1 MRVQKYCFFRKYANI
16 FAYLGIFLLFCR
28 RKGEISTM
36 KLNFNTV
43 REFLKTT
50 LNLTND
56 VDIQA
61 ASENI
66 RKNIPFR
73 GPNVYILF
81 VAIIIASVGLNVN
94 SIPVII
100 GAMLISP
107 LMGPIT
113 GLGLGLGTNDRE
125 LVLFSIKNLLVMV
138 GISLLAATLY
148 FILTPLE
155 IDNPTE
161 LLARTRPTIYDVFI
175 ALFGG
180 LAGVLETARKEKGT
194 VISGVA
200 IATALMPPLC
210 TVGYGIAN
218 LSWQYTIGALFLFS
232 INCIFIAMAAYL
244 MAKFLKFP
252 MKTVEQHRTRY
263 FILSYA
269 LVILLAATSIFTGY
283 HVIRENDFTKLANRF
298 VKKNQNIGKTYIY
311 DSQVNIDSKPYML
324 ELRLAGE
331 TLNEDTKEMLLRDAE
346 NYGIMRSQIVIHE
359 DATVQVDRFNETEI
373 VKNLMATNANN
384 IQVRDDSIKV
394 LNAQIAHYKQQELP
408 AKQLAEELQVQL
420 PSITRLTLAKGTALE
435 QNVVMSE
442 EQVVVVAHCIKMP
455 GEEEKARVYEWLKIR
470 LQIQDLEIIFDY
482 EEALTE

>member
-1 MRVQKYCFFRKYANI
+1 
-16 FAYLGIFLLFCR
+16 
-28 RKGEISTM
+28 M

-298 VKKNQNIGKTYIY
+298 VKKNPTIGKTYIY

-482 EEALTE
+482 EETLTE

>member
-1 MRVQKYCFFRKYANI
+1 
-16 FAYLGIFLLFCR
+16 
-28 RKGEISTM
+28 M
-36 KLNFNTV
+36 KLNSNKIKGFI
-43 REFLKTT
+43 KST

-56 VDIQA
+56 VDITA
-61 ASENI
+61 AVEDI
-66 RKNIPFR
+66 RSAIPFR

-180 LAGVLETARKEKGT
+180 LAGVLETARKEKGN
-194 VISGVA
+194 VLSGVA

-218 LSWQYTIGALFLFS
+218 LSWQYTVGALFLFS
-232 INCIFIAMAAYL
+232 INCIFIALAAYL

-252 MKTVEQHRTRY
+252 VKLVEQHRTRY
-263 FILSYA
+263 YILSYG
-269 LVILLAATSIFTGY
+269 LVVLLMVTSIFTAY
-283 HVIRENDFTKLANRF
+283 HVIRENEFTKQSNRF
-298 VKKNQNIGKTYIY
+298 VKKNQTIGKTYIY
-311 DSQVNIDSKPYML
+311 DYQVDVDVNPYVL

-331 TLNEDTKEMLLRDAE
+331 VLSDETREMLLRDAE
-346 NYGIMRSQIVIHE
+346 NYGIMRSQVVMHE
-359 DATVQVDRFNETEI
+359 DATVEVNRFNETEI
-373 VKNLMATNANN
+373 VKNLMATNTANM
-384 IQVRDDSIKV
+384 QVRDDSIKV
-394 LNAQIAHYKQQELP
+394 LNAQIARYMQQQLP
-408 AKQLAEELQVQL
+408 AKQLAEELQIQL
-420 PSITRLTLAKGTALE
+420 PSIRRLTLAKGTMLE
-435 QNVVMSE
+435 QNVVKSD
-442 EQVVVVAHCIKMP
+442 EQVVVVAHCSELP
-455 GEEEKARVYEWLKIR
+455 SQEEKVRLYEWLKVR
-470 LQIQDLEIIFDY
+470 LQIASLEIIFDQ
-482 EEALTE
+482 ETSAGNATTAE

>member
-1 MRVQKYCFFRKYANI
+1 
-16 FAYLGIFLLFCR
+16 
-28 RKGEISTM
+28 M
-36 KLNFNTV
+36 KVNFNTV

-56 VDIQA
+56 VDIPSA
-61 ASENI
+61 IEDI
-66 RKNIPFR
+66 RSNIPFR

-252 MKTVEQHRTRY
+252 VKTVEQHRTRY

-283 HVIRENDFTKLANRF
+283 HVIRENDFTKMANRF

-346 NYGIMRSQIVIHE
+346 NYGIMRSQIMIHE

-373 VKNLMATNANN
+373 VKNLMATNASNV
-384 IQVRDDSIKV
+384 QVRDDSIKV

-420 PSITRLTLAKGTALE
+420 PSITRLTLARGTALE
-435 QNVVMSE
+435 QNVVMTE
-442 EQVVVVAHCIKMP
+442 EQVVVLAHCSEMP
-455 GEEEKARVYEWLKIR
+455 SEEEKVRVYEWLKIR
-470 LQIQDLEIIFDY
+470 LQVEDLEIIFD
-482 EEALTE
+482 TETL

>member
-1 MRVQKYCFFRKYANI
+1 
-16 FAYLGIFLLFCR
+16 
-28 RKGEISTM
+28 M
-36 KLNFNTV
+36 KLNFNTI

-56 VDIQA
+56 VDIPA

-73 GPNVYILF
+73 GPNVYILI

-252 MKTVEQHRTRY
+252 VKPVEQHRTRY

-269 LVILLAATSIFTGY
+269 LVILLAATSVVTGY
-283 HVIRENDFTKLANRF
+283 HVIRENNFTKLANRF

-311 DSQVNIDSKPYML
+311 DSQVNIDSKPYVL

-359 DATVQVDRFNETEI
+359 DSTVQVDRFNETEI
-373 VKNLMATNANN
+373 VKNLIATNASN

-394 LNAQIAHYKQQELP
+394 LNAQIALYKQQELP

-442 EQVVVVAHCIKMP
+442 EQVVVVVHCSTMP
-455 GEEEKARVYEWLKIR
+455 SEEEKTRLYEWLKVR
-470 LQIQDLEIIFDY
+470 LQIESLEIIF
-482 EEALTE
+482 EEEN

>member
-1 MRVQKYCFFRKYANI
+1 
-16 FAYLGIFLLFCR
+16 
-28 RKGEISTM
+28 M

-43 REFLKTT
+43 REFLKIT

-56 VDIQA
+56 VDIPA

-138 GISLLAATLY
+138 GISLLAATMY
-148 FILTPLE
+148 FMLTPLE

-269 LVILLAATSIFTGY
+269 LVILLAVTSIFTGY

-311 DSQVNIDSKPYML
+311 DSQVNIDTKPYML

-373 VKNLMATNANN
+373 VKNLIATNASN
-384 IQVRDDSIKV
+384 IQVRDDSIRV
-394 LNAQIAHYKQQELP
+394 LNAQIAAYKRQELP

-420 PSITRLTLAKGTALE
+420 PSIIRLTLAKGTALA

-442 EQVVVVAHCIKMP
+442 EQVVVVAHCSEMP
-455 GEEEKARVYEWLKIR
+455 SEEEKTRLYEWLKVR
-470 LQIQDLEIIFDY
+470 LQIDSLEIIFD
-482 EEALTE
+482 TENQ

>member
-1 MRVQKYCFFRKYANI
+1 
-16 FAYLGIFLLFCR
+16 
-28 RKGEISTM
+28 M
-36 KLNFNTV
+36 KVNFNTV

-56 VDIQA
+56 VDIPA

-218 LSWQYTIGALFLFS
+218 LSWQYTVGALFLFS

-283 HVIRENDFTKLANRF
+283 HVIRENDFTKMANRF

-311 DSQVNIDSKPYML
+311 DSQVNIDTKPYML

-373 VKNLMATNANN
+373 VKNLMATNASNV
-384 IQVRDDSIKV
+384 QVRDDSIKV

-408 AKQLAEELQVQL
+408 ARQLAEELQVQL

-442 EQVVVVAHCIKMP
+442 EQVVVVAHCSEMP
-455 GEEEKARVYEWLKIR
+455 SEEEKTRVYEWLKIR
-470 LQIQDLEIIFDY
+470 LQVEDLEMLF
-482 EEALTE
+482 EEEIP

>member
-1 MRVQKYCFFRKYANI
+1 
-16 FAYLGIFLLFCR
+16 
-28 RKGEISTM
+28 M

-43 REFLKTT
+43 REFLKIT

-56 VDIQA
+56 VDIPA

-148 FILTPLE
+148 FIVTPLE

-218 LSWQYTIGALFLFS
+218 LSWQYTVGALFLFS

-252 MKTVEQHRTRY
+252 MKTVEEHRTRY

-311 DSQVNIDSKPYML
+311 DSQVNIDAKPYML

-373 VKNLMATNANN
+373 VKNLMATNASNV
-384 IQVRDDSIKV
+384 QMRDDSIKV

-420 PSITRLTLAKGTALE
+420 PSITRLTLARGTALE

-442 EQVVVVAHCIKMP
+442 EQVVVVAHCSEMP
-455 GEEEKARVYEWLKIR
+455 SEEEKARVYEWLKVR
-470 LQIQDLEIIFDY
+470 LQVESLEIIF
-482 EEALTE
+482 EED

>member
-1 MRVQKYCFFRKYANI
+1 
-16 FAYLGIFLLFCR
+16 
-28 RKGEISTM
+28 M

-56 VDIQA
+56 VDIPA

-73 GPNVYILF
+73 GPNVYILI

-218 LSWQYTIGALFLFS
+218 LSWQYTVGALFLFS

-269 LVILLAATSIFTGY
+269 LVILLVATSIFTGY
-283 HVIRENDFTKLANRF
+283 HVIRENDFTKMANRF

-346 NYGIMRSQIVIHE
+346 SYGIMRSQIVIHE

-373 VKNLMATNANN
+373 VKNLMAMNASNV
-384 IQVRDDSIKV
+384 QVRDDSIKV

-408 AKQLAEELQVQL
+408 TRQLAEELQVQL
-420 PSITRLTLAKGTALE
+420 PSIMRLTLAKGTALE
-435 QNVVMSE
+435 QNVVTSE
-442 EQVVVVAHCIKMP
+442 EQVVVVAHCSEMP
-455 GEEEKARVYEWLKIR
+455 SEEEKTRVYDWLKIR
-470 LQIQDLEIIFDY
+470 LQVEDLEIIF
-482 EEALTE
+482 EEER

>member
-1 MRVQKYCFFRKYANI
+1 
-16 FAYLGIFLLFCR
+16 
-28 RKGEISTM
+28 M
-36 KLNFNTV
+36 KLNFNTI

-50 LNLTND
+50 LNLTD
-56 VDIQA
+56 YVDIPA

-148 FILTPLE
+148 FMLTPLE

-252 MKTVEQHRTRY
+252 VKTVEQHRTRY

-359 DATVQVDRFNETEI
+359 DVTVQVDRFNETEI
-373 VKNLMATNANN
+373 VKNLMATNASNV
-384 IQVRDDSIKV
+384 QVRDDSIKV
-394 LNAQIAHYKQQELP
+394 LNAQITAYKQRELP

-442 EQVVVVAHCIKMP
+442 EQVVVVAHCSEMP
-455 GEEEKARVYEWLKIR
+455 SEEEKTRVYEWLKVR
-470 LQIQDLEIIFDY
+470 LQIDSLEIIF
-482 EEALTE
+482 EEEIL

>member
-1 MRVQKYCFFRKYANI
+1 
-16 FAYLGIFLLFCR
+16 
-28 RKGEISTM
+28 M
-36 KLNFNTV
+36 KLNFNTI

-56 VDIQA
+56 VDIPA

-73 GPNVYILF
+73 GPNVYILI

-252 MKTVEQHRTRY
+252 VKTVEQHRTRY

-269 LVILLAATSIFTGY
+269 LVILLAATSVVTGY
-283 HVIRENDFTKLANRF
+283 HVIRENNFTKLANRF

-311 DSQVNIDSKPYML
+311 DSQVNIDNKPYML

-373 VKNLMATNANN
+373 VKNLIATNASN

-394 LNAQIAHYKQQELP
+394 LNAQIALYKQQELP

-442 EQVVVVAHCIKMP
+442 EQVVVVAHCSTMP
-455 GEEEKARVYEWLKIR
+455 SEQEKTRLYEWLKVR
-470 LQIQDLEIIFDY
+470 LQIDSLEIIF
-482 EEALTE
+482 EEEN

>member
-1 MRVQKYCFFRKYANI
+1 
-16 FAYLGIFLLFCR
+16 
-28 RKGEISTM
+28 M
-36 KLNFNTV
+36 KLNFNAV

-56 VDIQA
+56 VDIPA

-73 GPNVYILF
+73 GPNVYILI

-252 MKTVEQHRTRY
+252 VKPVEQHRTRY

-269 LVILLAATSIFTGY
+269 LVILLAATSVVTGY
-283 HVIRENDFTKLANRF
+283 HVIRENNFTKLANRF

-311 DSQVNIDSKPYML
+311 DSQVNIDNKPYML

-373 VKNLMATNANN
+373 VKNLIATNASN

-394 LNAQIAHYKQQELP
+394 LNAQIALYKQQELP

-442 EQVVVVAHCIKMP
+442 EQVVVVAHCSTMP
-455 GEEEKARVYEWLKIR
+455 SEEEKTRLYEWLKVR
-470 LQIQDLEIIFDY
+470 LQIDSLEIIF
-482 EEALTE
+482 EEEN

>member
-1 MRVQKYCFFRKYANI
+1 
-16 FAYLGIFLLFCR
+16 
-28 RKGEISTM
+28 M

-81 VAIIIASVGLNVN
+81 SAVIIASVGLNVN

-107 LMGPIT
+107 LMGPII

-138 GISLLAATLY
+138 GISLLAATMY
-148 FILTPLE
+148 FMLTPLE

-252 MKTVEQHRTRY
+252 VKTVEQHRTRY
-263 FILSYA
+263 FILSYG

-283 HVIRENDFTKLANRF
+283 HVIRENDFTKMANRF

-311 DSQVNIDSKPYML
+311 DSQVNIDTKPYML

-373 VKNLMATNANN
+373 VKNLMATNASNV
-384 IQVRDDSIKV
+384 QVRDDSIKV

-420 PSITRLTLAKGTALE
+420 PSITRLTLARGTALE

-442 EQVVVVAHCIKMP
+442 EQVVVVAHCSEMP
-455 GEEEKARVYEWLKIR
+455 SEEEKTRVYEWLKIR
-470 LQIQDLEIIFDY
+470 LQIDGLEIIFD
-482 EEALTE
+482 TETL

>member
-1 MRVQKYCFFRKYANI
+1 
-16 FAYLGIFLLFCR
+16 
-28 RKGEISTM
+28 M
-36 KLNFNTV
+36 KLNLNTV

-56 VDIQA
+56 VDIPA

-66 RKNIPFR
+66 RKNVPFR

-148 FILTPLE
+148 FMLTPLE

-218 LSWQYTIGALFLFS
+218 LSWQYTVGALFLFC

-252 MKTVEQHRTRY
+252 VKTVEQHRTRY

-283 HVIRENDFTKLANRF
+283 QVIRENDFTKLANRF

-311 DSQVNIDSKPYML
+311 DSQVNIDVKPYML

-331 TLNEDTKEMLLRDAE
+331 TLNDDTKEMLFRDAE

-373 VKNLMATNANN
+373 VKNLLATNASNM
-384 IQVRDDSIKV
+384 QLRDDSIKV
-394 LNAQIAHYKQQELP
+394 LNAQIAAYKQQELP

-435 QNVVMSE
+435 QNLVMSE
-442 EQVVVVAHCIKMP
+442 EQVVVVAHCSEMP
-455 GEEEKARVYEWLKIR
+455 SEEEKQRVYDWLKVR
-470 LQIQDLEIIFDY
+470 LQVEDIVIIF
-482 EEALTE
+482 ERVTEI

>member
-1 MRVQKYCFFRKYANI
+1 
-16 FAYLGIFLLFCR
+16 
-28 RKGEISTM
+28 M

-61 ASENI
+61 AIEDI
-66 RKNIPFR
+66 RSNIPFR
-73 GPNVYILF
+73 GPTVYILF

-252 MKTVEQHRTRY
+252 VKTVEQHRTRY
-263 FILSYA
+263 FILSYG

-283 HVIRENDFTKLANRF
+283 NVIRENDFTKLANRF

-373 VKNLMATNANN
+373 VKNLMATNASNV
-384 IQVRDDSIKV
+384 QVRDDSIKV
-394 LNAQIAHYKQQELP
+394 LNAQITAYKQRELP

-435 QNVVMSE
+435 QNMVMSE
-442 EQVVVVAHCIKMP
+442 EQVVVVAHCSEMP
-455 GEEEKARVYEWLKIR
+455 SEEEKARVYEWLKVR
-470 LQIQDLEIIFDY
+470 LQIDSLEIIF
-482 EEALTE
+482 EEEN

>member
-1 MRVQKYCFFRKYANI
+1 
-16 FAYLGIFLLFCR
+16 
-28 RKGEISTM
+28 M
-36 KLNFNTV
+36 KVNFNTV

-252 MKTVEQHRTRY
+252 VKTVEQHRTRY
-263 FILSYA
+263 FILSYG

-311 DSQVNIDSKPYML
+311 DYQVNIDSKPYML

-373 VKNLMATNANN
+373 VKNLIATNQSNV
-384 IQVRDDSIKV
+384 QVRDDSIKV
-394 LNAQIAHYKQQELP
+394 LNAQITAYKQRELP

-435 QNVVMSE
+435 QNMVMSE
-442 EQVVVVAHCIKMP
+442 EQVVVVAHCSEMP
-455 GEEEKARVYEWLKIR
+455 SEEEKTRVYEWLKVR
-470 LQIQDLEIIFDY
+470 LQIEGLEIIF
-482 EEALTE
+482 EEE

>member
-1 MRVQKYCFFRKYANI
+1 
-16 FAYLGIFLLFCR
+16 
-28 RKGEISTM
+28 M
-36 KLNFNTV
+36 KLNFNSI

-56 VDIQA
+56 VDIPT

-125 LVLFSIKNLLVMV
+125 LVLFSIKHLLVMV
-138 GISLLAATLY
+138 GISLLAATMY
-148 FILTPLE
+148 FMLTPLE

-218 LSWQYTIGALFLFS
+218 LSWRYTIGALFLFS

-252 MKTVEQHRTRY
+252 VKTVEQHRTRY
-263 FILSYA
+263 FILSYGLVLA
-269 LVILLAATSIFTGY
+269 LAVTSIVTGY

-331 TLNEDTKEMLLRDAE
+331 TLNDDTKEMLLRDAE

-373 VKNLMATNANN
+373 VKNLLATNASN
-384 IQVRDDSIKV
+384 IQIREDSIKV
-394 LNAQIAHYKQQELP
+394 LNAQIALYKQQELP

-420 PSITRLTLAKGTALE
+420 PSITRLTLARGTALE

-442 EQVVVVAHCIKMP
+442 AQVVVVVHCSEMP
-455 GEEEKARVYEWLKIR
+455 SEEEKTRLYEWLKVR
-470 LQIQDLEIIFDY
+470 LQIDSLEIIF
-482 EEALTE
+482 EEEKP

>member
-1 MRVQKYCFFRKYANI
+1 
-16 FAYLGIFLLFCR
+16 
-28 RKGEISTM
+28 M
-36 KLNFNTV
+36 KLNFNF
-43 REFLKTT
+43 REFVTNT
-50 LNLTND
+50 LNLTNY
-56 VDIQA
+56 VDIPA
-61 ASENI
+61 ANDNI

-81 VAIIIASVGLNVN
+81 AAVIIASVGLNVN

-107 LMGPIT
+107 LMGPII

-125 LVLFSIKNLLVMV
+125 LVLFSIKHLVVMV
-138 GISLLAATLY
+138 GVSLLAATLY

-155 IDNPTE
+155 IDKPTE

-218 LSWQYTIGALFLFS
+218 LSLQYTLGALFLFS

-244 MAKFLKFP
+244 MAKFLNFP
-252 MKTVEQHRTRY
+252 RRTVEQNIIRY
-263 FILSYA
+263 YILSYG
-269 LVILLAATSIFTGY
+269 LVILLAGMSVVTGY
-283 HVIRENDFTKLANRF
+283 HVIRESEFTKNANRF
-298 VKKNQNIGKTYIY
+298 VKKNHTVGKTYIY
-311 DSQVNIDSKPYML
+311 DYQVNVEDKPYMV

-331 TLNEDTKEMLLRDAE
+331 SLNSDARELLLRDAE
-346 NYGIMRSQIVIHE
+346 SYGIMRSQIVIHE
-359 DATVQVDRFNETEI
+359 DATVQIDRFNETEI
-373 VKNLMATNANN
+373 VKNLITTNTTN

-394 LNAQIAHYKQQELP
+394 LNAQIEAYKQQQLP
-408 AKQLAEELQVQL
+408 AAQLAAELQVQMMG
-420 PSITRLTLAKGTALE
+420 ITRVTMAKGTAVDK
-435 QNVVMSE
+435 NVVTSE
-442 EQVVVVAHCIKMP
+442 NQVVVIVYCSEMPSEKEKIK
-455 GEEEKARVYEWLKIR
+455 VLEWLKVR
-470 LQIQDLEIIFDY
+470 LQVQDVEIIFERAD
-482 EEALTE
+482 

>member
-1 MRVQKYCFFRKYANI
+1 
-16 FAYLGIFLLFCR
+16 
-28 RKGEISTM
+28 M
-36 KLNFNTV
+36 KLNFNSI

-56 VDIQA
+56 VDIPA
-61 ASENI
+61 AIEDI
-66 RKNIPFR
+66 RSNIPFR

-194 VISGVA
+194 VLSGVA

-210 TVGYGIAN
+210 TVGYGIAH

-232 INCIFIAMAAYL
+232 INCIFIAMAAYI

-252 MKTVEQHRTRY
+252 VKTVELHRTRY
-263 FILSYA
+263 FILSYG
-269 LVILLAATSIFTGY
+269 LVLLLAATSIFTAY
-283 HVIRENDFTKLANRF
+283 QVIRENEFTKQANRF
-298 VKKNQNIGKTYIY
+298 VKKNQTIGKTYIY
-311 DSQVNIDSKPYML
+311 DSQVNIDVKPYAL

-331 TLNEDTKEMLLRDAE
+331 ALNDEIREMLLRDAE
-346 NYGIMRSQIVIHE
+346 NYGIMRSQIVMHE
-359 DATVQVDRFNETEI
+359 DATVEIDRFNETES
-373 VKNLMATNANN
+373 VKNLIATNASN
-384 IQVRDDSIKV
+384 IQVRDDSIKA
-394 LNAQIAHYKQQELP
+394 LNARIAYYQQQQLP
-408 AKQLAEELQVQL
+408 AEQLAEELQVQL
-420 PSITRLTLAKGTALE
+420 PTISRLTLAKGTMLE
-435 QNVVMSE
+435 QNVVMTD
-442 EQVVVVAHCIKMP
+442 EQVVVVAHCSEMP
-455 GEEEKARVYEWLKIR
+455 SEEEKTRVYEWLKVR
-470 LQIQDLEIIFDY
+470 LQVTNLEIIFDQ
-482 EEALTE
+482 EAGAENTINAE

>member
-1 MRVQKYCFFRKYANI
+1 
-16 FAYLGIFLLFCR
+16 
-28 RKGEISTM
+28 M
-36 KLNFNTV
+36 KLNFNTI

-56 VDIQA
+56 VDIPA

-194 VISGVA
+194 VLSGVA

-252 MKTVEQHRTRY
+252 VKTVEQHRTRY

-283 HVIRENDFTKLANRF
+283 HVIRENDFTKMANQF

-311 DSQVNIDSKPYML
+311 DSQVNIDTKPYML

-373 VKNLMATNANN
+373 VKNLMATNASNV
-384 IQVRDDSIKV
+384 QVRDDSIKV

-420 PSITRLTLAKGTALE
+420 PSITRLTLARGTALE

-442 EQVVVVAHCIKMP
+442 EQVVVVVHCSEMP
-455 GEEEKARVYEWLKIR
+455 SEEEKVRVYEWLKIR
-470 LQIQDLEIIFDY
+470 LQVEDLEIIFD
-482 EEALTE
+482 TETL

>member
-1 MRVQKYCFFRKYANI
+1 
-16 FAYLGIFLLFCR
+16 
-28 RKGEISTM
+28 M
-36 KLNFNTV
+36 KLNFNTI

-56 VDIQA
+56 VDIPA

-148 FILTPLE
+148 FMLTPLE

-252 MKTVEQHRTRY
+252 VKTVEQHRTRY

-331 TLNEDTKEMLLRDAE
+331 KLNEDTKEMLLRDAE

-373 VKNLMATNANN
+373 VKNLMATNASNV
-384 IQVRDDSIKV
+384 QVRDDSIKL
-394 LNAQIAHYKQQELP
+394 LNAQITAYKQRELP

-435 QNVVMSE
+435 QNMVMSE
-442 EQVVVVAHCIKMP
+442 EQVVVVAHCSEMP
-455 GEEEKARVYEWLKIR
+455 SEEEKTRVYEWLKIR
-470 LQIQDLEIIFDY
+470 LQVEDLEMLF
-482 EEALTE
+482 EEEN

>member
-1 MRVQKYCFFRKYANI
+1 
-16 FAYLGIFLLFCR
+16 
-28 RKGEISTM
+28 M
-36 KLNFNTV
+36 KVNFNTV

-61 ASENI
+61 AIEDI
-66 RKNIPFR
+66 RSNIPFR

-155 IDNPTE
+155 IENPTE

-194 VISGVA
+194 VLSGVA

-283 HVIRENDFTKLANRF
+283 HVIRENDFTKMANRF

-373 VKNLMATNANN
+373 VKNLMATNASNV
-384 IQVRDDSIKV
+384 QVRDDSIKV

-420 PSITRLTLAKGTALE
+420 PSIMRLTLARGTALE

-442 EQVVVVAHCIKMP
+442 EQVVVVAHCSEMP
-455 GEEEKARVYEWLKIR
+455 SEEEKTRVYEWLKIR
-470 LQIQDLEIIFDY
+470 LQIDGLEIIFD
-482 EEALTE
+482 TETL

>member
-1 MRVQKYCFFRKYANI
+1 
-16 FAYLGIFLLFCR
+16 
-28 RKGEISTM
+28 M
-36 KLNFNTV
+36 KLNFNSI

-56 VDIQA
+56 VDIPA
-61 ASENI
+61 AMEDI
-66 RKNIPFR
+66 RQDIPFR

-148 FILTPLE
+148 FMLTPLE

-180 LAGVLETARKEKGT
+180 LAGVLETARKDKGN
-194 VISGVA
+194 VLSGVA

-232 INCIFIAMAAYL
+232 INCIFIALAAYL

-252 MKTVEQHRTRY
+252 VKPVEQHRTRY
-263 FILSYA
+263 YILSYG
-269 LVILLAATSIFTGY
+269 LVILLVVTSIFTAY
-283 HVIRENDFTKLANRF
+283 HVIRENEFTKQANRF
-298 VKKNQNIGKTYIY
+298 VKKNQTIGKTYIY
-311 DSQVNIDSKPYML
+311 DSQVNIDVKPYAL

-331 TLNEDTKEMLLRDAE
+331 ALNDEIREMLLRDAE
-346 NYGIMRSQIVIHE
+346 NYGIMRSQIVMHE
-359 DATVQVDRFNETEI
+359 DATVEIDRFNETEI
-373 VKNLMATNANN
+373 VKNLIATNAANM
-384 IQVRDDSIKV
+384 QERDDSIKV
-394 LNAQIAHYKQQELP
+394 LNAQIARYAQQALP

-420 PSITRLTLAKGTALE
+420 PTISRLTLAKGTMLE
-435 QNVVMSE
+435 QNVVMSD
-442 EQVVVVAHCIKMP
+442 EQVVVVAHCSELP
-455 GEEEKARVYEWLKIR
+455 SEEEKTRVYEWLKVR
-470 LQIQDLEIIFDY
+470 LQVTNLEIIFDQ
-482 EEALTE
+482 EAGAENTINAE

>member
-1 MRVQKYCFFRKYANI
+1 
-16 FAYLGIFLLFCR
+16 
-28 RKGEISTM
+28 M

-56 VDIQA
+56 VDIPA

-218 LSWQYTIGALFLFS
+218 LSWQYTVGALFLFS

-269 LVILLAATSIFTGY
+269 LVILLAVTSIFTGY

-311 DSQVNIDSKPYML
+311 DSQVNIDTKPYML

-373 VKNLMATNANN
+373 VKNLMATNASN
-384 IQVRDDSIKV
+384 IQVRDDSIRV
-394 LNAQIAHYKQQELP
+394 LNAQIATYKRQELP

-420 PSITRLTLAKGTALE
+420 PSIIRLTLAKGTALE

-442 EQVVVVAHCIKMP
+442 EQVVVVAHCSEMP
-455 GEEEKARVYEWLKIR
+455 SEEEKTRLYKWLKVR
-470 LQIQDLEIIFDY
+470 LQIDSLEIIFD
-482 EEALTE
+482 TENQ

>member
-1 MRVQKYCFFRKYANI
+1 
-16 FAYLGIFLLFCR
+16 
-28 RKGEISTM
+28 M

-56 VDIQA
+56 VDIPA

-81 VAIIIASVGLNVN
+81 SAVIIASVGLNVN

-107 LMGPIT
+107 LMGPII

-138 GISLLAATLY
+138 GISLLAATMY
-148 FILTPLE
+148 FMLTPLE

-218 LSWQYTIGALFLFS
+218 LSWQYTVGALFLFS

-311 DSQVNIDSKPYML
+311 DSQVNIDTKPYML

-373 VKNLMATNANN
+373 VKNLMATNASN

-394 LNAQIAHYKQQELP
+394 LNAQIATYKRQELP

-420 PSITRLTLAKGTALE
+420 PSIIRLTLAKGTVLE

-442 EQVVVVAHCIKMP
+442 EQVVVVAHCSDMP
-455 GEEEKARVYEWLKIR
+455 NEEEKTRLYEWLKVR
-470 LQIQDLEIIFDY
+470 LQIDSLEIIFD
-482 EEALTE
+482 TENQ

>member
-1 MRVQKYCFFRKYANI
+1 
-16 FAYLGIFLLFCR
+16 
-28 RKGEISTM
+28 M
-36 KLNFNTV
+36 KLNFNTI

-50 LNLTND
+50 LNLTD
-56 VDIQA
+56 YVDIPA

-148 FILTPLE
+148 FMLTPLE

-252 MKTVEQHRTRY
+252 VKTVEQHRTRY

-311 DSQVNIDSKPYML
+311 DSQVNIDNKPYML

-373 VKNLMATNANN
+373 VKNLIATNASN

-394 LNAQIAHYKQQELP
+394 LNAQITAYKQRELP

-420 PSITRLTLAKGTALE
+420 PRITRLTLAKGTALE
-435 QNVVMSE
+435 QNMVMSE
-442 EQVVVVAHCIKMP
+442 EQVVVVAHCSEMP
-455 GEEEKARVYEWLKIR
+455 SEEEKTRVYEWLKIR
-470 LQIQDLEIIFDY
+470 LQVEDLEIIFD
-482 EEALTE
+482 TETL

>member
-1 MRVQKYCFFRKYANI
+1 
-16 FAYLGIFLLFCR
+16 
-28 RKGEISTM
+28 M

-73 GPNVYILF
+73 GPNVYILI

-311 DSQVNIDSKPYML
+311 DSQVNIDTKPYML

-435 QNVVMSE
+435 QNMVMSE
-442 EQVVVVAHCIKMP
+442 EQVVVVAHCSEMP
-455 GEEEKARVYEWLKIR
+455 SEEEKARVYEWLKIR
-470 LQIQDLEIIFDY
+470 LQIQNLEIIFDY

>member
-1 MRVQKYCFFRKYANI
+1 
-16 FAYLGIFLLFCR
+16 
-28 RKGEISTM
+28 M
-36 KLNFNTV
+36 KVNFNTV

-56 VDIQA
+56 VDIPA

-73 GPNVYILF
+73 GPNVYILI

-194 VISGVA
+194 VLSGVA

-218 LSWQYTIGALFLFS
+218 LSWQYTVGALFLFS

-244 MAKFLKFP
+244 MAKFLKFS

-283 HVIRENDFTKLANRF
+283 HVIRENDFTKMANRF

-373 VKNLMATNANN
+373 VKNLMAMNASNV
-384 IQVRDDSIKV
+384 QVRDDSIKV

-408 AKQLAEELQVQL
+408 ARQLAEELQVQL
-420 PSITRLTLAKGTALE
+420 PSIMRLTLAKGTALE

-442 EQVVVVAHCIKMP
+442 EQVVVVAHCSEMP
-455 GEEEKARVYEWLKIR
+455 SEEEKTRVYEWLKIR
-470 LQIQDLEIIFDY
+470 LQIHDLEIIFDY
-482 EEALTE
+482 EESLTE

>member
-1 MRVQKYCFFRKYANI
+1 
-16 FAYLGIFLLFCR
+16 
-28 RKGEISTM
+28 M

-61 ASENI
+61 AIEDI
-66 RKNIPFR
+66 RSNIPFR

-194 VISGVA
+194 VLSGVA

-252 MKTVEQHRTRY
+252 VKTVEQHRTRY

-283 HVIRENDFTKLANRF
+283 HVIRENDFTKMANRF
-298 VKKNQNIGKTYIY
+298 VKKNQNIGKTYVY

-373 VKNLMATNANN
+373 VKNLMATNASNV
-384 IQVRDDSIKV
+384 QVRDDSIKV

-420 PSITRLTLAKGTALE
+420 PSITRLTLARGTALE

-442 EQVVVVAHCIKMP
+442 EQVIVVAHCSEMP
-455 GEEEKARVYEWLKIR
+455 SEEEKVRVYEWLKIR
-470 LQIQDLEIIFDY
+470 LQVEDLEIIFD
-482 EEALTE
+482 TETL

>member
-1 MRVQKYCFFRKYANI
+1 
-16 FAYLGIFLLFCR
+16 
-28 RKGEISTM
+28 M

-61 ASENI
+61 AIEDI
-66 RKNIPFR
+66 RSNIPFR

-148 FILTPLE
+148 FIVTPLE

-194 VISGVA
+194 VLSGVA

-252 MKTVEQHRTRY
+252 VKTVEQHRTRY

-283 HVIRENDFTKLANRF
+283 HVIRENDFTKMANRF

-311 DSQVNIDSKPYML
+311 DSQVNIDNKPYML

-373 VKNLMATNANN
+373 VKNLMATNASNV
-384 IQVRDDSIKV
+384 QVRDDSIKV

-420 PSITRLTLAKGTALE
+420 PSITRLTLARGTALE

-442 EQVVVVAHCIKMP
+442 EQVIVVAHCSEMP
-455 GEEEKARVYEWLKIR
+455 SEEEKVRVYEWLKIR
-470 LQIQDLEIIFDY
+470 LQVEDLEIIFD
-482 EEALTE
+482 TETL

>member
-1 MRVQKYCFFRKYANI
+1 
-16 FAYLGIFLLFCR
+16 
-28 RKGEISTM
+28 M
-36 KLNFNTV
+36 KLNFNTI

-56 VDIQA
+56 VDIPA

-148 FILTPLE
+148 FMLTPLE

-252 MKTVEQHRTRY
+252 VKTVEQHRTRY

-373 VKNLMATNANN
+373 VKNLMATNASNV
-384 IQVRDDSIKV
+384 QVRDDSIKV
-394 LNAQIAHYKQQELP
+394 LNAQITAYKQRELP

-435 QNVVMSE
+435 QNMVMSE
-442 EQVVVVAHCIKMP
+442 EQVVVVAHCSEMP
-455 GEEEKARVYEWLKIR
+455 SEEEKTRVYEWLKVR
-470 LQIQDLEIIFDY
+470 LQIDSLEIIF
-482 EEALTE
+482 EEEIL

>member
-1 MRVQKYCFFRKYANI
+1 
-16 FAYLGIFLLFCR
+16 
-28 RKGEISTM
+28 
-36 KLNFNTV
+36 
-43 REFLKTT
+43 
-50 LNLTND
+50 
-56 VDIQA
+56 
-61 ASENI
+61 
-66 RKNIPFR
+66 
-73 GPNVYILF
+73 
-81 VAIIIASVGLNVN
+81 
-94 SIPVII
+94 
-100 GAMLISP
+100 
-107 LMGPIT
+107 
-113 GLGLGLGTNDRE
+113 
-125 LVLFSIKNLLVMV
+125 
-138 GISLLAATLY
+138 
-148 FILTPLE
+148 
-155 IDNPTE
+155 
-161 LLARTRPTIYDVFI
+161 VFI

-194 VISGVA
+194 VLSGVA

-252 MKTVEQHRTRY
+252 VKTVEQHRTRY

-283 HVIRENDFTKLANRF
+283 HVIRENDFTKMANRF

-346 NYGIMRSQIVIHE
+346 NFGIMRSQIVIHE

-373 VKNLMATNANN
+373 VKNLMAMNASNV
-384 IQVRDDSIKV
+384 QVRDDSIKV

-408 AKQLAEELQVQL
+408 ARQLAEELQVQL
-420 PSITRLTLAKGTALE
+420 PSIMRLTLAKGTALE

-442 EQVVVVAHCIKMP
+442 EQVVVVAHCSEMP
-455 GEEEKARVYEWLKIR
+455 SEEEKTRVYEWLKIR
-470 LQIQDLEIIFDY
+470 LQIHDLEIIFDY
-482 EEALTE
+482 EESLTE

>member
-1 MRVQKYCFFRKYANI
+1 
-16 FAYLGIFLLFCR
+16 
-28 RKGEISTM
+28 M
-36 KLNFNTV
+36 KLNFNTI
-43 REFLKTT
+43 RDFLKNT
-50 LNLTND
+50 LNLTD
-56 VDIQA
+56 YVDISA

-138 GISLLAATLY
+138 EISLLAATLY

-252 MKTVEQHRTRY
+252 VKTVEQHRTRY
-263 FILSYA
+263 FILSYG

-283 HVIRENDFTKLANRF
+283 NVIRENDFTKLANRF

-373 VKNLMATNANN
+373 VKNLMATNASNVQ
-384 IQVRDDSIKV
+384 IRDDSIKV
-394 LNAQIAHYKQQELP
+394 LNAQLTAYKQRELP

-435 QNVVMSE
+435 QNMVMSE
-442 EQVVVVAHCIKMP
+442 EQVVVVAHCSEMP
-455 GEEEKARVYEWLKIR
+455 SEEEKARVYEWLKVR
-470 LQIQDLEIIFDY
+470 LQIDSLEIIF
-482 EEALTE
+482 EGEN

>member
-1 MRVQKYCFFRKYANI
+1 
-16 FAYLGIFLLFCR
+16 
-28 RKGEISTM
+28 M
-36 KLNFNTV
+36 KLNFNTI

-56 VDIQA
+56 VDIPA

-148 FILTPLE
+148 FMLTPLE

-252 MKTVEQHRTRY
+252 VKTVEQHRTRY
-263 FILSYA
+263 FILSYG

-283 HVIRENDFTKLANRF
+283 NVIRENDFTKLANRF

-359 DATVQVDRFNETEI
+359 DVTVQVDRFNETEI
-373 VKNLMATNANN
+373 VKNLMATNASNV
-384 IQVRDDSIKV
+384 QVRDDSIKV
-394 LNAQIAHYKQQELP
+394 LNAQITAYKQRELP

-442 EQVVVVAHCIKMP
+442 EQVVVVAHCSEMP
-455 GEEEKARVYEWLKIR
+455 SEEEKTRVYEWLKVR
-470 LQIQDLEIIFDY
+470 LQIDSLEIIF
-482 EEALTE
+482 EEEIL

>member
-1 MRVQKYCFFRKYANI
+1 
-16 FAYLGIFLLFCR
+16 
-28 RKGEISTM
+28 M

-43 REFLKTT
+43 REFLKIT

-56 VDIQA
+56 VDIPA

-148 FILTPLE
+148 FIVTPLE

-218 LSWQYTIGALFLFS
+218 LSWQYTVGALFLFS

-252 MKTVEQHRTRY
+252 MKTVEEHRTRY

-311 DSQVNIDSKPYML
+311 DSQVNIDTKPYML

-373 VKNLMATNANN
+373 VKNLIATTASN
-384 IQVRDDSIKV
+384 IQVRDDSIRV
-394 LNAQIAHYKQQELP
+394 LNAQIAAYKRQELP

-420 PSITRLTLAKGTALE
+420 PSIIRLTLAKGTALE
-435 QNVVMSE
+435 QNMVMSE
-442 EQVVVVAHCIKMP
+442 EQVVVVAHCSEMP
-455 GEEEKARVYEWLKIR
+455 SEEEKTRLYEWLKVR
-470 LQIQDLEIIFDY
+470 LQIDSLEIIFD
-482 EEALTE
+482 TENQ